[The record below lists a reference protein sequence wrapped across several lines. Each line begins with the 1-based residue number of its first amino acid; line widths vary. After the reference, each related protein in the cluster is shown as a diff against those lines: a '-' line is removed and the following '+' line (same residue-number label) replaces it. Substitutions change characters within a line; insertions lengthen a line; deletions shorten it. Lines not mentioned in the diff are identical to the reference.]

1 MRYDVFE
8 MERWQSTF
16 EHRVRFNLSES
27 GVHPMSVT
35 ELLELSE
42 IPVEEFLS
50 VRLGYGQSNG
60 SDLLRERIAALYPGA
75 DEANVLVTVGGAEAN
90 FTALWHLLTPGG
102 GAAVMLPNYMQ
113 VPGLLTSLGGR
124 IEPFHLLE
132 SEGWQPDLDEL
143 EQRLQ
148 SGAGFILITNPNNPT
163 GSVLSEASR
172 DGIVALA
179 DSFGAWILSDEVYA
193 GAEVEGG
200 PETPSFWGRY
210 DRVIATN
217 SLSKAYGLPG
227 LRLGWLLAPSDI
239 VGSLWGRTDYT
250 TIAPASLS
258 DSLAVVALS
267 SGPRERILDRTR
279 SVIRRNL
286 PVLED
291 WMAHQEGRFT
301 YRPPDAGAICFVRYH
316 VEVDSLELAETL
328 RTEQDLL
335 IVPGA
340 HFGMDRYL
348 RIGFGPPVPELT
360 EALER
365 LETSLD
371 GFEGRA

>member
-1 MRYDVFE
+1 LRYDVFE

-35 ELLELSE
+35 ELLELAE
-42 IPVEEFLS
+42 VPVEELLS

-60 SDLLRERIAALYPGA
+60 SDLLRERIAALYQGA
-75 DEANVLVTVGGAEAN
+75 SEANVLVTVGGAEAN
-90 FTALWHLLTPGG
+90 FTALWHLLTPGE

-113 VPGLLTSLGGR
+113 VPGLLTSLGGHV
-124 IEPFHLLE
+124 EPFHLLE

-143 EQRLQ
+143 ELRLK
-148 SGAGFILITNPNNPT
+148 SGAGFILVTNPNNPT

-172 DGIVALA
+172 DGIIALA
-179 DSFGAWILSDEVYA
+179 DRFGAWILSDEVYT
-193 GAEVEGG
+193 GAEVEEGT
-200 PETPSFWGRY
+200 ETPSFWDRY

-227 LRLGWLLAPSDI
+227 LRLGWLMAPSDI
-239 VGSLWGRTDYT
+239 LESLWGRTDYT

-258 DSLAVVALS
+258 DTLAAVALS
-267 SGPRERILDRTR
+267 NGPRGRILDRTR
-279 SVIRRNL
+279 SIIRRNL
-286 PVLED
+286 PVLEA
-291 WMAHQEGRFT
+291 WMARQEGRFT
-301 YRPPDAGAICFVRYH
+301 YRRPDAGAICYVRYH
-316 VEVDSLELAETL
+316 VDVDSLELAEVL

-340 HFGMDRYL
+340 HFGMDRYF
-348 RIGFGPPVPELT
+348 RIGFGPSGTELT
-360 EALER
+360 EALGR

-371 GFEGRA
+371 GFEDRA